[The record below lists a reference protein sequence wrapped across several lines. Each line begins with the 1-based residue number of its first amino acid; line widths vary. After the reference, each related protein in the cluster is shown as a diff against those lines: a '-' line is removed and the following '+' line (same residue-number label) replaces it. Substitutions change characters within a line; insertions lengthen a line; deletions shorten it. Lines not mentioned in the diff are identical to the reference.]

1 MGCFFKI
8 NLDDIKK
15 GVASYT
21 PKNNRSEIIKKGS
34 NTIILDAY
42 NANPSSME
50 AALDNFNAMKSSAKF
65 VILGDMFELGGQSEK
80 EHLALIKKVNSYNFS
95 KMFFIGLNFFDWAST
110 FPQGTFFET
119 TAAFKEAL
127 ISMRIKNTLVL
138 VKGSRG
144 MALESLIEAF

>member
-50 AALDNFNAMKSSAKF
+50 AALDNFNAMKSSAKL
-65 VILGDMFELGGQSEK
+65 VILGDMFELGG
-80 EHLALIKKVNSYNFS
+80 
-95 KMFFIGLNFFDWAST
+95 
-110 FPQGTFFET
+110 
-119 TAAFKEAL
+119 
-127 ISMRIKNTLVL
+127 
-138 VKGSRG
+138 
-144 MALESLIEAF
+144 

>member
-1 MGCFFKI
+1 M
-8 NLDDIKK
+8 
-15 GVASYT
+15 
-21 PKNNRSEIIKKGS
+21 
-34 NTIILDAY
+34 
-42 NANPSSME
+42 
-50 AALDNFNAMKSSAKF
+50 DNFYAMKSSAKL

-80 EHLALIKKVNSYNFS
+80 EHHALIKKVNSYNFS